1 MTHLLKMI
9 HKRPINI
16 TKKSFLIFKGGS
28 MTGIEILNSIIE
40 ILVGGLT
47 SMGQA
52 IGGALSSMAQS
63 IFLQG
68 TGDAQ
73 TLSTFGVLI
82 IVFAGVSLAF
92 GLTRWVVNFCTSFSS
107 RNR

>member
-1 MTHLLKMI
+1 
-9 HKRPINI
+9 
-16 TKKSFLIFKGGS
+16 
-28 MTGIEILNSIIE
+28 MTGVEILNAVIE
-40 ILVGGLT
+40 IIVGGLV

-52 IGGALSSMAQS
+52 IGGALSSMAQA

-82 IVFAGVSLAF
+82 IVFAGISLSMS
-92 GLTRWVVNFCTSFSS
+92 LTRWVVNFCTSFSQ